1 MSGHAGPRVVL
12 VRHGETAWSL
22 SGQHTGVTDIPLTE
36 NGRAVARRLLPVLAR
51 ERFALVLSSPR
62 QRAFE
67 TAGIAG
73 LGERTAVDPDLAE
86 WNYGVYE
93 GLTTPQI
100 RERVPGW
107 TVFTH
112 PCPEGETG
120 AQVAARADR
129 VLARA
134 QAAGGDVALFS
145 HGHMGRVLAARW
157 LGLPPEAGRY
167 FLLGTATL
175 NVLGHERQTRAIE
188 IWNAP
193 LPDAG

>member
-1 MSGHAGPRVVL
+1 MSGLPRVFL
-12 VRHGETAWSL
+12 IRHGETEWSL

-36 NGRAVARRLLPVLAR
+36 NGRNVARRLAPALAK

-62 QRAFE
+62 QRSLE
-67 TAGIAG
+67 TARIAG
-73 LGERTAVDPDLAE
+73 FGERVQIDPDLSE
-86 WNYGVYE
+86 WDYGEYE
-93 GLTTPQI
+93 ALTTPQI

-112 PCPEGETG
+112 PCPGGET
-120 AQVAARADR
+120 AEQVAARADR

-134 QAAGGDVALFS
+134 AAAGGDVALFS
-145 HGHMGRVLAARW
+145 HGHMGRVLGVRW
-157 LGLPPEAGRY
+157 LGLPPSEGRH

-175 NVLGHERQTRAIE
+175 NVLGHERTTPAIA

-193 LPDAG
+193 LP

>member
-1 MSGHAGPRVVL
+1 VSALPRVFL
-12 VRHGETAWSL
+12 IRHGETEWSL

-36 NGRAVARRLLPVLAR
+36 NGRNVARRLSPALAK
-51 ERFALVLSSPR
+51 EHFALVLSSPR
-62 QRAFE
+62 QRSLE
-67 TAGIAG
+67 TARIAG
-73 LGERTAVDPDLAE
+73 FGERVEIDPDLSE
-86 WNYGVYE
+86 WDYGEYE

-112 PCPEGETG
+112 PCPGGET
-120 AQVAARADR
+120 AEQVAARADR

-134 QAAGGDVALFS
+134 AAAGGDVALFS
-145 HGHMGRVLAARW
+145 HGHMGRVLGVRW
-157 LGLPPEAGRY
+157 LGLPPIQGRH

-175 NVLGHERQTRAIE
+175 NVLGHERTTPAIA

-193 LPDAG
+193 LP

>member
-1 MSGHAGPRVVL
+1 MSEAALPRVFL

-22 SGQHTGVTDIPLTE
+22 SGQHTGITDIALTE
-36 NGRAVARRLLPVLAR
+36 NGRRVAERLVPVLAR
-51 ERFALVLSSPR
+51 ERFSLVLSSPR
-62 QRAFE
+62 QRALQ
-67 TAGIAG
+67 TARIAG
-73 LGERTAVDPDLAE
+73 LGDALEIDPDLAE
-86 WNYGVYE
+86 WSYGEYE
-93 GLTTPQI
+93 GLTTAQI

-112 PCPEGETG
+112 PCPGGET
-120 AQVAARADR
+120 AAEVAARADR

-134 QAAGGDVALFS
+134 RAAGGPVALFS

-157 LGLPPEAGRY
+157 LALPPEDGRH

-175 NVLGHERQTRAIE
+175 NVLGWERATPAIE

-193 LPDAG
+193 LP

>member
-1 MSGHAGPRVVL
+1 VSASTLPRVFL
-12 VRHGETAWSL
+12 IRHGETAWSL
-22 SGQHTGVTDIPLTE
+22 SGQHTGTTDIPLTE
-36 NGRAVARRLLPVLAR
+36 NGRRVAERLTPVLRR

-62 QRAFE
+62 QRAVE
-67 TAGIAG
+67 TARIAG
-73 LGERTAVDPDLAE
+73 FGDALEIDPDLAE
-86 WNYGVYE
+86 WNYGEYE

-100 RERVPGW
+100 RERAPGW

-112 PCPEGETG
+112 PCPGGES
-120 AQVAARADR
+120 AEQVAARADR

-134 QAAGGDVALFS
+134 RAAGGEVALFS

-157 LGLPPEAGRY
+157 LSLPPQDGRH

-175 NVLGHERQTRAIE
+175 NVLGWERTTPALE

-193 LPDAG
+193 LR

>member
-1 MSGHAGPRVVL
+1 VTESKLPRVFL
-12 VRHGETAWSL
+12 IRHGETAWSL

-36 NGRAVARRLLPVLAR
+36 NGRVVARRLAPALAQ

-62 QRAFE
+62 QRAQE
-67 TAGIAG
+67 TARIAG
-73 LGERTAVDPDLAE
+73 FAGAVRVDPDLAE
-86 WNYGVYE
+86 WNYGEYE

-112 PCPEGETG
+112 PCPGGETG
-120 AQVAARADR
+120 AQVSARADR

-134 QAAGGDVALFS
+134 RAGAGDVALFS

-157 LGLPPEAGRY
+157 LELPPEAGRH

-175 NVLGHERQTRAIE
+175 NVLGWERSTPAIA

-193 LPDAG
+193 LT

>member
-1 MSGHAGPRVVL
+1 MSAGSRPRVFL

-22 SGQHTGVTDIPLTE
+22 SGQHTGVTDIALTE
-36 NGRAVARRLLPVLAR
+36 NGRVVARRLAPVLMS
-51 ERFALVLSSPR
+51 EHFALVLSSPR
-62 QRAFE
+62 QRAVE
-67 TAGIAG
+67 TARIAG
-73 LGERTAVDPDLAE
+73 LGERMALDPDLAE
-86 WNYGVYE
+86 WNYGEYE

-112 PCPEGETG
+112 PCPGGET
-120 AQVAARADR
+120 AEQVAARADR

-134 QAAGGDVALFS
+134 RAAAGDVALFS

-157 LGLPPEAGRY
+157 LGLPPDDGRH

-175 NVLGHERQTRAIE
+175 NVLGWERDTPAIA

-193 LPDAG
+193 LP

>member
-1 MSGHAGPRVVL
+1 VSASHPPRVFL
-12 VRHGETAWSL
+12 IRHGETAWSL

-36 NGRAVARRLLPVLAR
+36 NGRVVALRLAPALAQ

-62 QRAFE
+62 QRAVE
-67 TAGIAG
+67 TARIAG
-73 LGERTAVDPDLAE
+73 LGDVTAIDPDLAE
-86 WNYGVYE
+86 WDYGQLE

-100 RERVPGW
+100 RETIPDW

-112 PCPEGETG
+112 ACPGGESA
-120 AQVAARADR
+120 AQVAFRADR

-134 QAAGGDVALFS
+134 RAAEGDVALFS

-157 LGLPPEAGRY
+157 LGLPPQEGRH

-175 NVLGHERQTRAIE
+175 NVLGWERNTPAIA

-193 LPDAG
+193 LP